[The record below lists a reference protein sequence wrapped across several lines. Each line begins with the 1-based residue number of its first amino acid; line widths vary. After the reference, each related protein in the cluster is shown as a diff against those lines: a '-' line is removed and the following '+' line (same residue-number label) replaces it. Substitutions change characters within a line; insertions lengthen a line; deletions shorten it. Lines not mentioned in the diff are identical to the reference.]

1 VEFIKER
8 AREFTKLWLRGVIG
22 EDNVFCY
29 RQIRWFG
36 LVCLNDN
43 GVLFFF
49 FFFFWL
55 QSLEGAFTL
64 Y

>member
-49 FFFFWL
+49 FFFL
-55 QSLEGAFTL
+55 VAVT
-64 Y
+64 